1 MDVVVVGGGIVGL
14 ASAYYLGQRGADVT
28 VFEKGALGNGSTER
42 SAGGIRRQFS
52 TPINVLLSD
61 ASIEVWDRFE
71 DRFGIDIDYR
81 RNGYLFLARSAAT
94 ASQLAETAEMQQ
106 ELGVPTEVLD
116 PANATA
122 VCPALDT
129 DQFELATYL
138 ETDGFADPHLALQG
152 FAQALPE
159 VGAELQTGTA
169 VTDVVVSDGEV
180 SGVVADGEKR
190 SAAFVVNAGGPWAH
204 EVAAMAGVDIP
215 AVPRRRQVVVVTP
228 ERSLPRTHPLTIDL
242 ETGSYFRPEREGTA
256 LVGGHFDMV
265 DDTVQSVD
273 HFSQSFDVEWGLEA
287 IGRANDVAGYFGGE
301 TRVRRGWAGLYS
313 VTPDH
318 HPIIEE
324 TRPGF
329 VSAVGFS
336 GHGFQHAPAT
346 GKIVS
351 DLVFDGRPKHVDV
364 SRLTSDRFERDDLLT
379 ERHVA

>member
-1 MDVVVVGGGIVGL
+1 MEVVVVGGGIVGL

-28 VFEKGALGNGSTER
+28 VFEKGSLGNGSTER

-52 TPINVLLSD
+52 TPINVRLSD

-81 RNGYLFLARSAAT
+81 HNGYLFLARSSES

-106 ELGVPTEVLD
+106 DLGVPTDVLD
-116 PANATA
+116 PVQATA
-122 VCPALDT
+122 VCPALDI

-152 FAQALPE
+152 FAQALPA

-169 VTDVVVSDGEV
+169 VTDVVVSNGEV
-180 SGVVADGEKR
+180 TGVVADGQR
-190 SAAFVVNAGGPWAH
+190 ISASFVVNAAGPWAH

-228 ERSLPRTHPLTIDL
+228 ARSLPTAHPLTIDL

-256 LVGGHFDMV
+256 LVGGHFGVV
-265 DDTVQSVD
+265 DDAVQRVD
-273 HFSQSFDVEWGLEA
+273 HFSQSFDMEWGLEA
-287 IGRANDVAGYFGGE
+287 IDRANDVAGYFGDE

-318 HPIIEE
+318 HPIIEK

-346 GKIVS
+346 GKVVA

-364 SRLTSDRFERDDLLT
+364 SRLTSDRFERNDLLT